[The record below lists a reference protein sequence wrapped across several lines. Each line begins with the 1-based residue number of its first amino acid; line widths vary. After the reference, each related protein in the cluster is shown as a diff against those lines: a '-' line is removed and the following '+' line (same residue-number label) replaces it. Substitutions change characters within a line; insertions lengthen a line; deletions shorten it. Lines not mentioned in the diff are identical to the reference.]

1 MAGATTP
8 SLPPKRPEIRGDTVH
23 ADLCIL
29 GAGSGGLS
37 VAAGAVQMG
46 ASVVLIEKGEMGG
59 DCLNTGCVPSK
70 ALIAAA
76 HVAHTHRIG
85 GRFGIHGA
93 EPEIRFHE
101 VHDHV
106 HGVIG
111 AIAPHDSVERFEG
124 LGVMVIKAAGQFV
137 DRETVEAGGRRIKAR
152 RFVVATGSRA
162 AVPPIPGLAEAGYL
176 TNETVFEL
184 KERPAHLIVIGG
196 GPIGIEMAQSFRRL
210 GSEVTVIE
218 KFGILSRDEPEA
230 VEVVRASLSGDGV
243 RLVEGLGV
251 SEVGRDDG
259 AVTVTLDADSPFGRT
274 LSGTHILVA
283 AGRRPN
289 IESLGLDKAGIA
301 ASPKGITVDA
311 RLITS
316 NRKVFAIGDVAGGPQ
331 FTHIAG
337 YHAGIVI
344 RNALF
349 GLPAKVDY
357 RALPWVTYTDPELA
371 HAGLTEAEARKAGH
385 AVETLTW
392 SFALNDRAQA
402 ERATEGLAKVVLGP
416 KGKILGATI
425 VGPRAGELI
434 GTWAL
439 AISAGLKI
447 GAIAGAV
454 LPYPTLSEISKR
466 AAGSYYTP
474 KLFGTFTRRVVG
486 LVQRILP

>member
-1 MAGATTP
+1 MASATTP
-8 SLPPKRPEIRGDTVH
+8 SLRPKRPDIRGDTVS

-85 GRFGIHGA
+85 SRFGIHGA
-93 EPEIRFHE
+93 EPEIRFRE

-137 DRETVEAGGRRIKAR
+137 DGDTVEAGGRRIKAR

-162 AVPPIPGLAEAGYL
+162 AVPPIPGLADADYL
-176 TNETVFEL
+176 TNESVFEL

-218 KFGILSRDEPEA
+218 KFGILAKDEPEA
-230 VEVVRASLSGDGV
+230 VEVVRASLLSDGV

-251 SEVGRDDG
+251 SEVRRDNG
-259 AVTVTLDADSPFGRT
+259 MVTVTLDADSPFGRT
-274 LSGTHILVA
+274 LTGTHILVA

-301 ASPKGITVDA
+301 ATPKGVTVDA
-311 RLITS
+311 RLLTS

-371 HAGLTEAEARKAGH
+371 HAGLTEAQARKAGH
-385 AVETLTW
+385 AVDILTW

-402 ERATEGLAKVVLGP
+402 ERATEGLAKVILGP

-434 GTWAL
+434 GTWGL

-474 KLFGTFTRRVVG
+474 KLFGAFTRRVVG